1 MQWEA
6 KSFRL
11 AKNTRAAKPSGRR
24 RVEWEVWE
32 EYSGKIVQISKI
44 YKLKSYLSRK
54 VIIFA
59 NTDT

>member
-24 RVEWEVWE
+24 RVEWEVKNTV
-32 EYSGKIVQISKI
+32 GK
-44 YKLKSYLSRK
+44 L
-54 VIIFA
+54 
-59 NTDT
+59 